1 MNSSLLLLLAMEP
14 LISANAIVAIVNI
27 GILIALFITY
37 ARVYKNTKAIFTIG
51 MMLFVGL
58 LMLHNII
65 SVYGYF
71 MMEPLYAPTLVPY
84 FLAIHIAELAGL
96 SILLRITFL

>member
-1 MNSSLLLLLAMEP
+1 MSS
-14 LISANAIVAIVNI
+14 
-27 GILIALFITY
+27 
-37 ARVYKNTKAIFTIG
+37 RAIFTIG
-51 MMLFVGL
+51 LILFSSL

-65 SVYGYF
+65 AVYGYL
-71 MMEPLYAPTLVPY
+71 MMEPLYAQALVPY